1 MARVTASTFSTF
13 TPSSSTNRSSQ
24 ALASGPTIRVMLL
37 VPLPGVT
44 VACTRSRFT
53 AKRAMMLKRE
63 GWLGPSKL
71 STRRTL
77 TRTCRLSGALS
88 GSSARGS
95 SRSAPSIRAK
105 AAAVSSGTSI
115 CRRWRLASVVL
126 SSRPVISQIRRRW
139 LIRPISTDSIT
150 RVEAR
155 LKSHSAA
162 PDSMVRSKMPFQM
175 KPAMSTATNQ
185 AIRMRTIRSRL
196 GNTSDTAA
204 SGVPWR
210 ITGPSPEGRG
220 AATEPAM
227 RRRNGAVPARIRQ
240 PPGRAIR
247 LPRGCR
253 TRA

>member
-1 MARVTASTFSTF
+1 MNNTAASIEDAIAGILQELR
-13 TPSSSTNRSSQ
+13 PE
-24 ALASGPTIRVMLL
+24 LASLPLRTDANL
-37 VPLPGVT
+37 VG
-44 VACTRSRFT
+44 
-53 AKRAMMLKRE
+53 E
-63 GWLGPSKL
+63 YG
-71 STRRTL
+71 
-77 TRTCRLSGALS
+77 
-88 GSSARGS
+88 
-95 SRSAPSIRAK
+95 I
-105 AAAVSSGTSI
+105 
-115 CRRWRLASVVL
+115 
-126 SSRPVISQIRRRW
+126 
-139 LIRPISTDSIT
+139 DSIT

-210 ITGPSPEGRG
+210 ITGPSREGRG